1 MGVGN
6 PCKRQ
11 EERLVQQLTEL
22 LEHGVTASHV
32 VEYVKRELLKNSFQ
46 ELNLDEE
53 WKLQEN
59 HGYYVNLYGTNCLA
73 FRTAAHMNCSPSFR
87 IAMAH
92 SDYPCFQIKPSPMIE
107 GKHFAKL
114 NVEIY
119 GGMNQKSWLD
129 RPLGIAGKVVVKGES
144 VFTPQTLLYKSSR
157 PLCIIPSLAI
167 HMDKELNKKGVTE
180 TSKEL
185 MPLTAL
191 SEGQDILETVA
202 HELGIEQENILDYD
216 LYLYNMELPEIIG
229 LDSSMLASPRL
240 DNLTSVSAMLTGI
253 MKCESVPENTVN
265 VMMVFD
271 NEEVGSLSKQGADS
285 ELLPMLIEKIGK
297 IFSDEFEKSD
307 ILAKSFLLSADVAHA
322 NHPNYEEKSDGNNRA
337 YMGQG
342 VSIKRSVGQKYG
354 TTAESAAVI
363 KQICKKNNIPYTIAI
378 NKTGIP
384 GGSTLGPIVT
394 SHLPIPCTDVGMP
407 ILAMHSATE
416 LGAVADYDALA
427 ALICAFYNAS

>member
-1 MGVGN
+1 M
-6 PCKRQ
+6 
-11 EERLVQQLTEL
+11 QQLIEL
-22 LEHGVTASHV
+22 LEYGVTAAHV
-32 VEYVKRELLKNSFQ
+32 VEYVKRELLQHSFQ
-46 ELNLDEE
+46 ELNLESE
-53 WKLQEN
+53 WTLQEN
-59 HGYYVNLYGTNCLA
+59 QGYYVNLYGTNCFA
-73 FRTAAHMNCSPSFR
+73 FRTGVRMNQTSSFR

-92 SDYPCFQIKPSPMIE
+92 SDYPCFQIKPSPMID

-129 RPLGIAGKVVVKGES
+129 RPLGIAGKVVVKGEA

-157 PLCIIPSLAI
+157 PLCIIPSLAV
-167 HMDKELNKKGVTE
+167 HMDRELNKKGVTE
-180 TSKEL
+180 TAKEL

-191 SEGQDILETVA
+191 SEGQDVLAEVASDLGLEK
-202 HELGIEQENILDYD
+202 ENILDYD
-216 LYLYNMELPEIIG
+216 LYLYNMERPEIIG

-240 DNLTSVSAMLTGI
+240 DNLTSVSAMITGI
-253 MKCESVPENTVN
+253 KKCDQVPENTVDA
-265 VMMVFD
+265 MMVFD

-285 ELLPMLIEKIGK
+285 DLLPMLIDKIGK
-297 IFSDEFEKSD
+297 AFCGDGFEKSG

-363 KQICKKNNIPYTIAI
+363 KQICKENNIPYTIAI

-394 SHLPIPCTDVGMP
+394 SHLPIPCADVGMP

-416 LGAVADYDALA
+416 LGAVADYDALVRLVA
-427 ALICAFYNAS
+427 GFYGMKR